1 MQLMIYCFLLFFFEK
16 LSEETTE
23 QEKDSASAP
32 KEEEA
37 STSQDK
43 TENTG
48 IVYKPDWYQIPFCVW
63 NIYCIS
69 ESLL

>member
-1 MQLMIYCFLLFFFEK
+1 MQLMIYCFLLFFLEK

-48 IVYKPDWYQIPFCVW
+48 IVYKPD
-63 NIYCIS
+63 
-69 ESLL
+69 

>member
-1 MQLMIYCFLLFFFEK
+1 MIYCFLSFGGK

-23 QEKDSASAP
+23 QEKDSASGS

-37 STSQDK
+37 STSQEK

-48 IVYKPDWYQIPFCVW
+48 TVYKPY
-63 NIYCIS
+63 
-69 ESLL
+69 

>member
-1 MQLMIYCFLLFFFEK
+1 MQLMIYCFLCFLGK

-23 QEKDSASAP
+23 QEKNNASAS

-37 STSQDK
+37 STSQEK

-48 IVYKPDWYQIPFCVW
+48 TVLKP
-63 NIYCIS
+63 N
-69 ESLL
+69 

>member
-16 LSEETTE
+16 LSEETIE

-32 KEEEA
+32 KEEDA

-48 IVYKPDWYQIPFCVW
+48 IV
-63 NIYCIS
+63 
-69 ESLL
+69 